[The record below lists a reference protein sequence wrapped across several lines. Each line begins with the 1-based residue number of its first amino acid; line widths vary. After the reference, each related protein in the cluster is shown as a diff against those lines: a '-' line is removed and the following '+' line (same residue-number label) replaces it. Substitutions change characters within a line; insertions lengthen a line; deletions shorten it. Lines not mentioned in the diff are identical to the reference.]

1 MTFRVR
7 TEQPVYG
14 GYTLYKEEGKE
25 IIFIKGAL
33 PGELVD
39 IVIVERKK
47 DYSIARVVEIIEPSE
62 WRVKPACDVYGICG
76 GCQLQHADYN
86 YQLTIKSEVLRDVLK
101 RIAKL
106 DIQFIPVR
114 SLRPFNYRYRAQFKT
129 GPSGIGFYKDGTKEL
144 IPITSC
150 PLMIEEINAFIPVLS
165 GLSHLRALKEIHVSS
180 NKKECLLYLKG
191 LHYNKDIMSIISSN
205 GTWGIIFEN
214 RACGLEFINLSLDI
228 FSYTV
233 SARSFFQS
241 NWELNKELINRISE
255 VINNK
260 EARVLDLYAGA
271 GNFSIPLSST
281 VKEVIAVEENPYAFS
296 DLKRNLEINSI
307 KNCKP
312 VHSSIE
318 KFRATGHYDI
328 IIIDPPRPG
337 MTDRALRTVLESGAK
352 QILYISCN
360 PTTLARDIRKLSGTY
375 ELHSIEIFDFF
386 PNTYHIETLAVL
398 HRRD

>member
-1 MTFRVR
+1 MTLRVR

-39 IVIVERKK
+39 IVIVEKKK

-62 WRVKPACDVYGICG
+62 WRVKPTCDVYGICG

-129 GPSGIGFYKDGTKEL
+129 GLSGIGFYKDGTKEL

-150 PLMIEEINAFIPVLS
+150 PLMIEEINASIPVLS
-165 GLSHLRALKEIHVSS
+165 GFSHLRALREIHVSS
-180 NKKECLLYLKG
+180 NTKECLLYLKG
-191 LHYNKDIMSIISSN
+191 LHYSEDIMSVISSN
-205 GTWGIIFEN
+205 GRWGIIFEN
-214 RACGLEFINLSLDI
+214 RACGLEFINLPLDT

-241 NWELNKELINRISE
+241 NWELNKELINRISGL
-255 VINNK
+255 INNK
-260 EARVLDLYAGA
+260 EARLLDLYAGA
-271 GNFSIPLSST
+271 GNFSIPLSPA

-318 KFRATGHYDI
+318 KFRASGHYDI

-360 PTTLARDIRKLSGTY
+360 PTTLARDIKKLSGTY